1 MARRRKTS
9 PLDDMTEVISLLPW
23 WAAVGL
29 GIVSYFV
36 LHAVAGQPAV
46 GALRPGEMPSI
57 VRPIVIGIASAAQ
70 YIAPLVCFMAAVM
83 SAVNRKKR
91 QELVSN
97 VAAAKAPD
105 ALGDMT
111 WREFEMLVGEA
122 YRLQGYKVT
131 EMGGNGPDGG
141 IDLVLHKDREKYL
154 VQCKQWKAFKVGVQ
168 VVRELYG
175 VMAAQGAAGGFVVT
189 SGRFTAEAEEFASGR
204 NVTLVDGPKL
214 MGMIKAARASL
225 GSGPPTGAAP
235 RAPQGPAKAEPP
247 LEPTRLAEAPSV
259 TATPSC
265 PVCSRAMTM
274 RTAKRGANAGGT
286 FWGCTGYPSCRGV
299 RSA

>member
-1 MARRRKTS
+1 MARKRKTS
-9 PLDDMTEVISLLPW
+9 ALDDLTEIIALLPW
-23 WAAVGL
+23 WAAVAL
-29 GIVSYFV
+29 GIVGYFV
-36 LHAVAGQPAV
+36 LHAFAVQPVVVGARPGDMMGRMLVAGLAT
-46 GALRPGEMPSI
+46 GG
-57 VRPIVIGIASAAQ
+57 Q
-70 YIAPLVCFMAAVM
+70 YIFPMLCFVAAIM
-83 SAVNRKKR
+83 SAVGRKKR

-189 SGRFTAEAEEFASGR
+189 SGRFTAEATEFASGR
-204 NVTLVDGPKL
+204 NVKLVDGPKL
-214 MGMIKAARASL
+214 LGMIKAARASISS
-225 GSGPPTGAAP
+225 GSAAAAAP
-235 RAPQGPAKAEPP
+235 QAEPVMAAPQRASSMQP
-247 LEPTRLAEAPSV
+247 AEAPSV
-259 TATPSC
+259 TGTPSC
-265 PVCSRAMTM
+265 PVCFRAMTM
-274 RTAKRGANAGGT
+274 RTAKRGANAGGN

-299 RSA
+299 RQAS

>member
-1 MARRRKTS
+1 MARKRKTS
-9 PLDDMTEVISLLPW
+9 ALDDLTEIIALLPW
-23 WAAVGL
+23 WAAVAL
-29 GIVSYFV
+29 GIVGYFV
-36 LHAVAGQPAV
+36 LHAFAVQPVVVGARPGDMMGRMLVAGLAT
-46 GALRPGEMPSI
+46 GG
-57 VRPIVIGIASAAQ
+57 Q
-70 YIAPLVCFMAAVM
+70 YIFPMLCFVAAIM
-83 SAVNRKKR
+83 SAVGRKKR

-122 YRLQGYKVT
+122 YRLQGYRVT

-141 IDLVLHKDREKYL
+141 IDLVLHKDRERYL

-175 VMAAQGAAGGFVVT
+175 VMAAQGAAGGYVVT
-189 SGRFTAEAEEFASGR
+189 CGRFTAEATEFANGR

-214 MGMIKAARASL
+214 MGMINAARASL
-225 GSGPPTGAAP
+225 GSAPATAAASP
-235 RAPQGPAKAEPP
+235 APQGAMKVEPQAAP
-247 LEPTRLAEAPSV
+247 MRPVEAPSV

-286 FWGCTGYPSCRGV
+286 FWGCTGYPSCKGV
-299 RSA
+299 RSAT